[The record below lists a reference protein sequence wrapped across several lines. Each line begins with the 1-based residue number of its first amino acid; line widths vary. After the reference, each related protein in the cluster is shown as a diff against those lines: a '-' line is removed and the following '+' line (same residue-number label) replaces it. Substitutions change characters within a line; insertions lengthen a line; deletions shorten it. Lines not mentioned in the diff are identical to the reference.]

1 MRGCPVTADH
11 LDIPWTGFDTVIKW
25 LLAGLLAFMPLAFGV
40 VHAWSEEVV
49 TAVSSAMVIC
59 LLSRRLFHRGCG
71 LRWTWAYIPI
81 VLLLLIAILQLVP
94 LPLRWISVLS
104 PNTVSLKRE
113 LLGGL
118 EDAGGS
124 WRSMTLTF
132 YPHATIHDLRLV
144 LAAVGVFVVVF
155 NVFRDPAQI
164 TWLLKAIAAIGG
176 LIAAVTLAQYLFGNG
191 RFYWLIPSAHY
202 QGLSGPFVNHSNY
215 GQFMNL
221 SIGAALGLFL
231 VRLGETSR
239 RHETLSRDLPV
250 RRIPD
255 SSWRLCLL
263 PVGVALAAATVFLS
277 LTRGGVISMLV
288 AGGFTALL
296 LCARRSLRGHTWI
309 VVAVI
314 LAGLPC
320 VLYAGFDAVY
330 DRLASLRNLRNV
342 EAGRLQILKDVTV
355 IWTRFPVFGTGL
367 GTHSVVYPMYD
378 RSTIVPRAAYA
389 ENEYAQV
396 LEETGLLGLGML
408 VIVGGIVW
416 SGYARCVRHR
426 AEPICSA
433 AYGLGFG
440 LLAVLIHSLSDFGQH
455 LPANGVLSAT
465 FCALLLVLARHS
477 RLGISDCGLR
487 IGPAAGIR
495 NLKSETR
502 NPLIRFL
509 RTTVYIALLG
519 GVLAVSAWA
528 FAGAHAACRAQS
540 HRRQCVQAEK
550 SMAAGDLQGTS
561 GEYAA
566 LISHATAACACEPA
580 NAQHRYWLNVYRWR
594 WISRVIDPNAA
605 EMAIPDQLM
614 PALHDVV
621 EGFYQACVLCPTF
634 GPPYTAVGQI
644 EQFVLFDDRGAQ
656 RIRTGYRLAP
666 CDPTSCLVAGYLD
679 VAEGRHDA
687 SVEKFTRAVRLEG
700 RLFPEVVAVYLR
712 HLSRPDLAIFCA
724 GDDIER
730 LRYLSGILEE
740 MEYVDLAGRTLD
752 REKDLL
758 EAKCEAGEAGA
769 REYVYLGTIYKRQ
782 GRSEAAISCYRR
794 ALELDYG
801 QVEWRLELAKLLA
814 QTGRVRDALGEARTC
829 LDLRPGCDA
838 AKKLVGEFSLH
849 RTALDGAVA
858 AP

>member
-1 MRGCPVTADH
+1 MAGEH
-11 LDIPWTGFDTVIKW
+11 LDIPWTGFDTAVKW
-25 LLAGLLAFMPLAFGV
+25 LLTGLLAFMPLAFGV

-49 TAVSSAMVIC
+49 MALSSAMVIC
-59 LLSRRLFHRGCG
+59 LLLRCLFHRGCG

-81 VLLLLIAILQLVP
+81 VLLLLIVVLQLVP
-94 LPLRWISVLS
+94 LPVRWISALS
-104 PNTVSLKRE
+104 PNTVPLKTE

-118 EDAGGS
+118 ADAGGS
-124 WRSMTLTF
+124 WESMTLTF
-132 YPHATIHDLRLV
+132 YPHATIHDLRLM

-155 NVFRDPAQI
+155 NVFRDPPQI
-164 TWLLKAIAAIGG
+164 TWLLKAIATIGG

-239 RHETLSRDLPV
+239 RHETLSRDLPA
-250 RRIPD
+250 RRMPD
-255 SSWRLCLL
+255 SSWPLCLL
-263 PVGVALAAATVFLS
+263 PVGVALTAATVFLS

-296 LCARRSLRGHTWI
+296 LCTRRSLRGHTWI
-309 VVAVI
+309 IVAVI
-314 LAGLPC
+314 LAGFPC

-330 DRLASLRNLRNV
+330 DRLASLQNLRNV
-342 EAGRLQILKDVTV
+342 EAGRLQILKDIAV
-355 IWTRFPVFGTGL
+355 IWTRFPIFGTGL
-367 GTHSVVYPMYD
+367 GTHSVVYPMHD
-378 RSTIVPRAAYA
+378 RSTMVPLAAYA

-396 LEETGLLGLGML
+396 LEETGLLGLGVL
-408 VIVGGIVW
+408 VILGGIVW
-416 SGYARCVRHR
+416 SGYARCVRHG

-465 FCALLLVLARHS
+465 FCALLLVLAGRS
-477 RLGISDCGLR
+477 QLRISDFGFR
-487 IGPAAGIR
+487 IRAAGSIR
-495 NLKSETR
+495 NLQSAIR
-502 NPLIRFL
+502 NPLSRFP
-509 RTTVYIALLG
+509 RTVAYSAFLA

-528 FAGAHAACRAQS
+528 FVGTHAARRAQS

-550 SMAAGDLQGTS
+550 SLAARNWQGTS

-580 NAQHRYWLNVYRWR
+580 NAQYRYWLNVYRWR

-605 EMAIPDQLM
+605 EIAIPDQLM
-614 PALHDVV
+614 PALHAVV
-621 EGFYQACVLCPTF
+621 TGFHQACALCPTF

-656 RIRTGYRLAP
+656 KIRTGYRLAP
-666 CDPTSCLVAGYLD
+666 CDPMSCFVAGYLD

-687 SVEKFTRAVRLEG
+687 SIEKFTRAVRLDG
-700 RLFPEVVAVYLR
+700 RLFPEVVDVYLR
-712 HLSRPDLAIFCA
+712 HLSRPDLAISCA

-730 LRYLSGILEE
+730 LRYVSGILEE
-740 MEYVDLAGRTLD
+740 MEYVDLAERTLD

-758 EAKCEAGEAGA
+758 EAKCEAGEAHA
-769 REYVYLGTIYKRQ
+769 REYVYLGMIYKRQ

-801 QVEWRLELAKLLA
+801 QVEWRLELAELLA
-814 QTGRVRDALGEARTC
+814 RTGRVRDALSEARTC

-838 AKKLVGEFSLH
+838 AKKLTGEFSLH
-849 RTALDGAVA
+849 RTVLDGAVA